1 MRSLSSGHPSDKF
14 KHYSTI
20 EEQKDYLK
28 DLITHY
34 ESLIDMKPRNDLVVH
49 FLEFIEEE
57 MYRIKSRLRNIRE
70 KEIECIYFA
79 KHYGGIS

>member
-34 ESLIDMKPRNDLVVH
+34 ESLIDMKPRNDLVIH

-70 KEIECIYFA
+70 KEN
-79 KHYGGIS
+79 